1 MTTFGGALSAF
12 LFAPVS
18 ALPVGV
24 RTVPPKRVDA
34 FALPAQA
41 FSLAS
46 DQGVIRRV
54 FMPVWAMSFV
64 GVGSV
69 SVASPVAHIGGVG
82 VPAQIAQMV
91 VERIIVLVARLKPRR
106 ARANERFQY
115 QPMNCARPVVA
126 AVGQHDNGDAMR
138 GFAAATPLEDS
149 PFHWPGSCPVA
160 HHAVKGPDSSLVGNL
175 IQSFP
180 VDNREPFLSHS
191 ERLPQRAGR
200 RASFLR

>member
-1 MTTFGGALSAF
+1 MPFSSTLSA
-12 LFAPVS
+12 LLVAPVS

-24 RTVPPKRVDA
+24 RAIPPKRVDA
-34 FALPAQA
+34 TALPAQT

-46 DQGVIRRV
+46 NPGVLRRV

-69 SVASPVAHIGGVG
+69 SVAGPVTHIGRVG

-91 VERIIVLVARLKPRR
+91 VERVIVLVARLKSRR

-115 QPMNCARPVVA
+115 QLMNWAWPVVA
-126 AVGQHDNGDAMR
+126 AVAQQDSRDAMR
-138 GFAAATPLEDS
+138 AIADTEPLEDAS
-149 PFHWPGSCPVA
+149 FHWAGSCPVA
-160 HHAVKGPDSSLVGNL
+160 HHAVKGPDSSLVGNFV
-175 IQSFP
+175 QSFP

-191 ERLPQRAGR
+191 ERLPQHAGR
-200 RASFLR
+200 GLSCRA